1 MVWSIFWTFLV
12 YDSPKQHPRIAHYE
26 LDRLTMALACEV
38 DETKKLPVPWKRIAP
53 SLPFIGLII
62 GKSHLNEICSMV
74 LNLASQLT

>member
-38 DETKKLPVPWKRIAP
+38 DETKKLPVPWKRIAT

-62 GKSHLNEICSMV
+62 GKSNLFKTWFMV
-74 LNLASQLT
+74 LNLDS